1 MNRALLSTLA
11 IAAVTATLADTSAQA
26 QSFKKRSGW
35 QAGHTAT
42 FKAPRRQRQMRVQ
55 RQRIRGLTNGGRRPA
70 ANTAAHIHALTV
82 YLQWR
87 RKCLDNILPQ
97 CP

>member
-1 MNRALLSTLA
+1 MNRALFSTLA
-11 IAAVTATLADTSAQA
+11 IVAVTATLAGTSAQA

-35 QAGHTAT
+35 QAGNAAN
-42 FKAPRRQRQMRVQ
+42 FKAPMRQRRMRAK
-55 RQRIRGLTNGGRRPA
+55 RQRVRGLTNGTRRPA

>member
-11 IAAVTATLADTSAQA
+11 IAAVSATLASTSAQA
-26 QSFKKRSGW
+26 QTFKKHSGW

-42 FKAPRRQRQMRVQ
+42 SKAPKRQRRMRIK
-55 RQRIRGLTNGGRRPA
+55 RQRVRGLTNGTRRPA
-70 ANTAAHIHALTV
+70 ANTAANVHALTV